1 MRASLQRFFSEVRHV
16 RLLHCRIGYDLLMPG
31 KKTGSSGPVR
41 ERKGLKRS
49 SFLPVLSGMG
59 FSLPDI
65 TIGLKNV
72 SNHFFIAR
80 EKQAC
85 SQ

>member
-1 MRASLQRFFSEVRHV
+1 MRASLQRFFSEVRHM
-16 RLLHCRIGYDLLMPG
+16 RLLHCRIGYGLLIPG
-31 KKTGSSGPVR
+31 KTGSSSPVR

-59 FSLPDI
+59 FFLPDI
-65 TIGLKNV
+65 TIRLKTV
-72 SNHFFIAR
+72 SNHFFNVL
-80 EKQAC
+80 EKHAC